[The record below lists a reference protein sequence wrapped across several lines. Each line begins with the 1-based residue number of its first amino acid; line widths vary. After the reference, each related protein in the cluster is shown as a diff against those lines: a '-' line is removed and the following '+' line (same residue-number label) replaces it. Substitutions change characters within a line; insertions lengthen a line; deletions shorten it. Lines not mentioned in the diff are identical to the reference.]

1 MPVKLKSLDPFCTV
15 YDWGVNQAV
24 LPVLIAR
31 TLAASP
37 AAAMPTGA
45 GLFGMVRA
53 ACEIFC
59 VIADAEKGQEVHL
72 P

>member
-1 MPVKLKSLDPFCTV
+1 M
-15 YDWGVNQAV
+15 
-24 LPVLIAR
+24 LIAR

>member
-1 MPVKLKSLDPFCTV
+1 M
-15 YDWGVNQAV
+15 
-24 LPVLIAR
+24 LPVLIAW
-31 TLAASP
+31 TLAISP
-37 AAAMPTGA
+37 AAAVPTGA
-45 GLFGMVRA
+45 GLFSMVRA